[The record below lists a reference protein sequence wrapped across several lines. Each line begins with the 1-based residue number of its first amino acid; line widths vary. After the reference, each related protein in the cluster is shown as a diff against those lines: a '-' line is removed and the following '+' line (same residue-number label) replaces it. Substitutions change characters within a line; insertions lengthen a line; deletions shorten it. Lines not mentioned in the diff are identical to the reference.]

1 MILDFSEI
9 PPAKGGTIG
18 SDTFEQFAAELLK
31 LIGYEAVRDPSRGP
45 DGGKDLIVEEVRK
58 GISRNTRIRWL
69 VSCKHF
75 VHSGKAVGVTD
86 ESDISDRVNQ
96 HKCTGFLGVYST
108 LPSSALDERLNQQP
122 FEFQLLTP
130 EQIEK
135 YLLDSPQGIQL
146 AERFFPESVKRWSRA
161 NPKPAELYADSVDI
175 CCEYCNRNLLD
186 EEANGIYVV
195 LSQND
200 GEQSKITGVHFV
212 CKGDCDRQLTP
223 RVRKHGEVDG
233 WDDIDDLKIPTVFL
247 RKVFG
252 IMNRMRAGEMWD
264 DKAFEKF
271 RLFLIAIAPYAMR
284 HLTDKEKEQLQSLKI
299 LWDTG
304 LF

>member
-1 MILDFSEI
+1 LVLDFSEI
-9 PPAKGGTIG
+9 PPAKGGSAD

-31 LIGYEAVRDPSRGP
+31 LIGYEEVRGPSRGA

-58 GISRNTRIRWL
+58 GISRNTKIRWL

-75 VHSGKAVGVTD
+75 VHGGKAVGVSD

-96 HKCTGFLGVYST
+96 HKCAGFLGVYST
-108 LPSSALDERLNQQP
+108 LPSASLDERLQQQP

-135 YLLDSPQGIQL
+135 YLLDSPQGIKL
-146 AERFFPESVKRWSRA
+146 AERFFPESMKRWSRE
-161 NPKPAELYADSVDI
+161 NPRPAELFSEKIDI
-175 CCEYCNRNLLD
+175 RCEQCRRNLL
-186 EEANGIYVV
+186 EEDAKGIYVI
-195 LSQND
+195 LYRYD
-200 GEQSKITGVHFV
+200 GDEKKITGVHFV

-223 RVRKHGEVDG
+223 RVRKPGEVDG
-233 WDDIDDLKIPTVFL
+233 WDDIDDLKIPVVFL

-252 IMNRMRAGEMWD
+252 IMNSLRSGEVWD
-264 DKAFEKF
+264 DEAFRKF
-271 RLFLIAIAPYAMR
+271 RRFLTEMARYTMRFLTESEKEKIR
-284 HLTDKEKEQLQSLKI
+284 HLKV